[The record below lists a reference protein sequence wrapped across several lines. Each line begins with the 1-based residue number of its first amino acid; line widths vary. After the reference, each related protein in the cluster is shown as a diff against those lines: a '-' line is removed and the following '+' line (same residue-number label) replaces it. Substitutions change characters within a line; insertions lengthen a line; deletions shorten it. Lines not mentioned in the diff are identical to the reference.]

1 MNAFFLIYNKFFLFF
16 FCCIAKLI
24 FSRINDNFDL
34 KILEEGNYELLD
46 VTDYHNLNLIVST
59 SKNIYTGI
67 PPSLKIQTS
76 ANLIKATSLITISE
90 NYLLAACLEDAFLG
104 RIKLSD
110 GEFTCLLPY
119 SEIDI
124 DPKLEAPTKLC
135 SLTNIDHTFYI
146 GYTRIIDET
155 KVKNILFKIEISNPE
170 SDNAIDSSNINIF
183 EFPNSTDIMSSS
195 RQISCVPLQ
204 ISSSSEYRLTCLFEE
219 TTELSLKTYY
229 DIFAVA
235 MNSNFNDF
243 EGNLRGFPIKT
254 SFEELSFKIY
264 LESDNNIIQWSFF
277 LHCFFNSSNR
287 NYFF

>member
-104 RIKLSD
+104 RIKLYA
-110 GEFTCLLPY
+110 L
-119 SEIDI
+119 
-124 DPKLEAPTKLC
+124 
-135 SLTNIDHTFYI
+135 
-146 GYTRIIDET
+146 
-155 KVKNILFKIEISNPE
+155 
-170 SDNAIDSSNINIF
+170 
-183 EFPNSTDIMSSS
+183 
-195 RQISCVPLQ
+195 
-204 ISSSSEYRLTCLFEE
+204 
-219 TTELSLKTYY
+219 
-229 DIFAVA
+229 
-235 MNSNFNDF
+235 
-243 EGNLRGFPIKT
+243 
-254 SFEELSFKIY
+254 
-264 LESDNNIIQWSFF
+264 
-277 LHCFFNSSNR
+277 
-287 NYFF
+287 